1 MTRHDLIW
9 ERDGAHWPNSAHSRI
24 VGSGGLRWHVQQF
37 AAMDGPQA
45 PCALLLHGTGSS
57 THSWRDLAPLLA
69 RRFEVLA
76 PDLPGHAF
84 TGLPAAGAQAPEMG
98 LTGMAQAVHALLKAL
113 GRVPDLVVGHS
124 AGAAVAIRMCL
135 DGLIQPRRLAGL
147 NPALLPLEGTAGRLF
162 TPAARLL
169 AGQAWVPRVF
179 AWHARA
185 PSVLGRLLES
195 TGSRL
200 DDQGVALYH
209 RLVQS
214 PAHARGAL
222 AMMASWDLPGLA
234 RDLCRLGVPLDL
246 LVGAC
251 DRTVPPAQSRRVMAA
266 LPEAVRGRC
275 VWLQGLGHLAHE
287 EAPDLVAAHLL
298 ACWDGQPPPDS
309 EVMA

>member
-24 VGSGGLRWHVQQF
+24 VASGGLRWHVQQF
-37 AAMDGPQA
+37 ASAGGADA
-45 PCALLLHGTGSS
+45 PCALLLHGTGAS

-69 RRFEVLA
+69 RRFDVLA

-98 LTGMAQAVHALLKAL
+98 LRGMAQAVHALLKVL
-113 GRVPDLVVGHS
+113 GRLPDLVVGHS

-135 DGLIQPRRLAGL
+135 DGLIKPRRVVGL

-162 TPAARLL
+162 APAARLL
-169 AGQAWVPRVF
+169 AGQTWVPRVF

-185 PSVLGRLLES
+185 PGVLGRLLES

-209 RLVQS
+209 RLVRS

-234 RDLCRLGVPLDL
+234 RDLGRLDVPLDL

-251 DRTVPPAQSRRVMAA
+251 DRTVSPAQSRRVLAT
-266 LPEAVRGRC
+266 LPEAARGRC

-287 EAPDLVAAHLL
+287 EAPALVAAHLL